1 VLVGH
6 GALNYAN
13 HKGYTKLKIPGAGGL
28 IDKRYLYVF
37 KGVAHGV
44 HQLGWIQGANES
56 TFEEHGDN
64 KWKTPRAILCR
75 PAPSSMNT
83 GVAGPDP
90 SLLQTRP
97 MNLRSFDDL
106 LFQLMNAP
114 DFPAPNATYSNVD
127 FIAYGSKDTPP
138 IDTPVLA
145 PNNNGDPDTAN
156 NVSADGDNGD
166 TYQDGVQSP
175 QHRRF
180 ARRSGGPIFESR
192 ITGL

>member
-1 VLVGH
+1 
-6 GALNYAN
+6 
-13 HKGYTKLKIPGAGGL
+13 
-28 IDKRYLYVF
+28 
-37 KGVAHGV
+37 
-44 HQLGWIQGANES
+44 
-56 TFEEHGDN
+56 
-64 KWKTPRAILCR
+64 
-75 PAPSSMNT
+75 
-83 GVAGPDP
+83 
-90 SLLQTRP
+90 
-97 MNLRSFDDL
+97 LRSFDDL